1 MADTRTIYLH
11 TDDTIFTSDPTDT
24 DYTYL
29 DMSEYDS
36 LNPEYSSTIRVQEG
50 VIGVY
55 DDYNVK
61 ITLTFT
67 GRNSGRDERADWVN
81 KYGHKIKQISVATT
95 PTKSYVFNKSAT
107 VSSIEM
113 IDTEFVN
120 GAMVVINLTLFGRWQ
135 SSLSW
140 QQTHTEDYSG
150 GTKKYYMTYKIPDY
164 TDTALTNYAYTE
176 GALVGNSQINAPAT
190 NEQGQTNQLFNTE
203 FTPDLQNWSAS
214 NNSINYVGINSGV
227 VIEGSNT
234 LSIGHD
240 TTTNWATY
248 RQQIAN
254 FIKGGILSASVYARA
269 TAGNWTFAID
279 SYDASRKRTVI
290 KQVPITTTN
299 TLLKIE
305 NVTIPSDAK
314 ELYFSF
320 WGQTEGA
327 IIVAKPMLAFD
338 KTVGS
343 YVEGNYV
350 NNDIPELFD
359 TGTNKYSY
367 NYKYGSTIVK
377 NQIELDPDK
386 NRFIIV
392 IEPNYKSG
400 SITLSNEDYSATIT
414 SSNLSSTSGISS
426 DFITYTT
433 GLFNNTNKFTMLDRG
448 YVASTV
454 WDNISDE
461 YAKLYSIT
469 NTLNT
474 DPANI
479 NVTNEAGQHVPFS
492 LYVYS
497 IQDFI

>member
-24 DYTYL
+24 AYTYL

-36 LNPEYSSTIRVQEG
+36 LNPQYSSTIRVQDG

-67 GRNSGRDERADWVN
+67 GENSGRDERADWVN

-120 GAMVVINLTLFGRWQ
+120 GAMVIVNLTLFGRWQ
-135 SSLSW
+135 SSLNW

-150 GTKKYYMTYKIPDY
+150 GTKKYYINYEIPDY
-164 TDTALTNYAYTE
+164 TGTSLTNYAYTND
-176 GALVGNSQINAPAT
+176 ALVGNANLTISDDIQVT
-190 NEQGQTNQLFNTE
+190 
-203 FTPDLQNWSAS
+203 
-214 NNSINYVGINSGV
+214 
-227 VIEGSNT
+227 
-234 LSIGHD
+234 D
-240 TTTNWATY
+240 TTAT
-248 RQQIAN
+248 
-254 FIKGGILSASVYARA
+254 FKV
-269 TAGNWTFAID
+269 
-279 SYDASRKRTVI
+279 
-290 KQVPITTTN
+290 
-299 TLLKIE
+299 
-305 NVTIPSDAK
+305 K
-314 ELYFSF
+314 E
-320 WGQTEGA
+320 
-327 IIVAKPMLAFD
+327 I
-338 KTVGS
+338 
-343 YVEGNYV
+343 
-350 NNDIPELFD
+350 IPEVFK
-359 TGTNKYSY
+359 TKMNKYSY
-367 NYKYGSTIVK
+367 DYKYGSTIMR

-400 SITLSNEDYSATIT
+400 SITLSNTDYSSTIT

-426 DFITYTT
+426 DFITYST
-433 GLFNNTNKFTMLDRG
+433 GLFNNVNKFTMLDRG

-454 WDNISDE
+454 WENISDQ

-497 IQDFI
+497 VQDFI

>member
-11 TDDTIFTSDPTDT
+11 TDDTTFTSDPTESA
-24 DYTYL
+24 YTYL

-36 LNPEYSSTIRVQEG
+36 LNPEYSSTIRVQDG

-55 DDYNVK
+55 DDYDAN

-135 SSLSW
+135 SSLNW
-140 QQTHTEDYSG
+140 QQTHTEEYSG
-150 GTKKYYMTYKIPDY
+150 GTKKYYMTYEIPDF
-164 TDTALTNYAYTE
+164 TDTALTDYAYVE
-176 GALVGNSQINAPAT
+176 SALVGNVNLTVSDDVQVT
-190 NEQGQTNQLFNTE
+190 
-203 FTPDLQNWSAS
+203 
-214 NNSINYVGINSGV
+214 
-227 VIEGSNT
+227 
-234 LSIGHD
+234 D
-240 TTTNWATY
+240 TTATF
-248 RQQIAN
+248 N
-254 FIKGGILSASVYARA
+254 IKD
-269 TAGNWTFAID
+269 T
-279 SYDASRKRTVI
+279 
-290 KQVPITTTN
+290 
-299 TLLKIE
+299 
-305 NVTIPSDAK
+305 
-314 ELYFSF
+314 
-320 WGQTEGA
+320 
-327 IIVAKPMLAFD
+327 
-338 KTVGS
+338 
-343 YVEGNYV
+343 
-350 NNDIPELFD
+350 PELFD
-359 TGTNKYSY
+359 AETNKYSY
-367 NYKYGSTIVK
+367 NYKYGSTIMR

-400 SITLSNEDYSATIT
+400 SITLANEEYSSTIT

-433 GLFNNTNKFTMLDRG
+433 GLFDNTNKFTMLDRG

-479 NVTNEAGQHVPFS
+479 NVTNEAGQHIPFS

-497 IQDFI
+497 VQDFI

>member
-11 TDDTIFTSDPTDT
+11 TDDTTFTSDPTES

-36 LNPEYSSTIRVQEG
+36 LNPEYSSTIRVQDG

-55 DDYNVK
+55 DDYDAN

-95 PTKSYVFNKSAT
+95 STKSYVFNKSAT

-135 SSLSW
+135 SSFNW
-140 QQTHTEDYSG
+140 QQTHTEEYSG
-150 GTKKYYMTYKIPDY
+150 GTKKYYMPLEIPDY
-164 TDTALTNYAYTE
+164 TDTSLTDYAYTDE
-176 GALVGNSQINAPAT
+176 ALVGNVNVTVSDDIQVT
-190 NEQGQTNQLFNTE
+190 
-203 FTPDLQNWSAS
+203 
-214 NNSINYVGINSGV
+214 
-227 VIEGSNT
+227 
-234 LSIGHD
+234 D
-240 TTTNWATY
+240 TTAT
-248 RQQIAN
+248 
-254 FIKGGILSASVYARA
+254 F
-269 TAGNWTFAID
+269 
-279 SYDASRKRTVI
+279 
-290 KQVPITTTN
+290 
-299 TLLKIE
+299 
-305 NVTIPSDAK
+305 NVK
-314 ELYFSF
+314 
-320 WGQTEGA
+320 
-327 IIVAKPMLAFD
+327 
-338 KTVGS
+338 
-343 YVEGNYV
+343 
-350 NNDIPELFD
+350 DIPDMLES
-359 TGTNKYSY
+359 TTNKYSY
-367 NYKYGSTIVK
+367 NYKYGSTIMR
-377 NQIELDPDK
+377 NQIELYPDK

-400 SITLSNEDYSATIT
+400 SITLANEAYSSTIT

-433 GLFNNTNKFTMLDRG
+433 GLFNNVNKFTMLDKG

-479 NVTNEAGQHVPFS
+479 NVTNEAGQHIPFN

-497 IQDFI
+497 VQDFI

>member
-11 TDDTIFTSDPTDT
+11 TEDTIFTSDPTDT

-36 LNPEYSSTIRVQEG
+36 LNPEYSSTIRVQDG

-55 DDYNVK
+55 DDYDVK

-95 PTKSYVFNKSAT
+95 STKSYVFNKSAT

-135 SSLSW
+135 SSLNW

-150 GTKKYYMTYKIPDY
+150 GTKKYYMTYETPDY
-164 TDTALTNYAYTE
+164 TDTALTNYAYTD
-176 GALVGNSQINAPAT
+176 GALVGNVNLTVSEDVQVT
-190 NEQGQTNQLFNTE
+190 
-203 FTPDLQNWSAS
+203 
-214 NNSINYVGINSGV
+214 
-227 VIEGSNT
+227 
-234 LSIGHD
+234 D
-240 TTTNWATY
+240 TTAT
-248 RQQIAN
+248 
-254 FIKGGILSASVYARA
+254 F
-269 TAGNWTFAID
+269 
-279 SYDASRKRTVI
+279 
-290 KQVPITTTN
+290 
-299 TLLKIE
+299 
-305 NVTIPSDAK
+305 NVK
-314 ELYFSF
+314 E
-320 WGQTEGA
+320 
-327 IIVAKPMLAFD
+327 
-338 KTVGS
+338 
-343 YVEGNYV
+343 
-350 NNDIPELFD
+350 DIPELFD

-400 SITLSNEDYSATIT
+400 LITLANETYSSTIT

-433 GLFNNTNKFTMLDRG
+433 GLFNNVNKFTMLDRG

-454 WDNISDE
+454 WNNISDE

-479 NVTNEAGQHVPFS
+479 NITNEAGQHIPFS

-497 IQDFI
+497 VQDFI

>member
-11 TDDTIFTSDPTDT
+11 TDDTTFTSDPTES

-36 LNPEYSSTIRVQEG
+36 LNPEYSSTIRVQDG
-50 VIGVY
+50 IIGVY
-55 DDYNVK
+55 DDYDVK

-67 GRNSGRDERADWVN
+67 GRNSGRNERADWVN

-113 IDTEFVN
+113 IDTEYVN

-135 SSLSW
+135 SSLNW
-140 QQTHTEDYSG
+140 QQTHTEEYSG
-150 GTKKYYMTYKIPDY
+150 GTKRYYMTYEIPDY
-164 TDTALTNYAYTE
+164 TDTALTNYAYTD
-176 GALVGNSQINAPAT
+176 GALVGNVNLTVSDDVQVT
-190 NEQGQTNQLFNTE
+190 
-203 FTPDLQNWSAS
+203 
-214 NNSINYVGINSGV
+214 
-227 VIEGSNT
+227 
-234 LSIGHD
+234 D
-240 TTTNWATY
+240 TTAT
-248 RQQIAN
+248 
-254 FIKGGILSASVYARA
+254 F
-269 TAGNWTFAID
+269 
-279 SYDASRKRTVI
+279 
-290 KQVPITTTN
+290 
-299 TLLKIE
+299 
-305 NVTIPSDAK
+305 NVK
-314 ELYFSF
+314 
-320 WGQTEGA
+320 
-327 IIVAKPMLAFD
+327 
-338 KTVGS
+338 
-343 YVEGNYV
+343 
-350 NNDIPELFD
+350 DIPEAFD
-359 TGTNKYSY
+359 AETNKYSY
-367 NYKYGSTIVK
+367 NYKYGSTIMR

-400 SITLSNEDYSATIT
+400 SITLANDEYSSTIT
-414 SSNLSSTSGISS
+414 SSNLSSASGISS

-433 GLFNNTNKFTMLDRG
+433 GLFDTTNKFTMLDRG

-479 NVTNEAGQHVPFS
+479 NVTNEAGQHIPFS

-497 IQDFI
+497 VQDFI

>member
-11 TDDTIFTSDPTDT
+11 TNDTIFTSDPADS

-29 DMSEYDS
+29 DMSDYDS
-36 LNPEYSSTIRVQEG
+36 LNPEYSSTVRVQDG

-67 GRNSGRDERADWVN
+67 GENSGRDERADWVN
-81 KYGHKIKQISVATT
+81 KYGHNIKQISVATT

-120 GAMVVINLTLFGRWQ
+120 GAMVVVTLTLFGRWQ
-135 SSLSW
+135 SSLNW
-140 QQTHTEDYSG
+140 QQTHTEEYSG
-150 GTKKYYMTYKIPDY
+150 GTKKYYMPLEIPDY
-164 TDTALTNYAYTE
+164 TDTGLANYAYTDS
-176 GALVGNSQINAPAT
+176 ALTDHVNLIVSDDIQVT
-190 NEQGQTNQLFNTE
+190 
-203 FTPDLQNWSAS
+203 
-214 NNSINYVGINSGV
+214 
-227 VIEGSNT
+227 
-234 LSIGHD
+234 D
-240 TTTNWATY
+240 TTATF
-248 RQQIAN
+248 N
-254 FIKGGILSASVYARA
+254 VKDTPNILE
-269 TAGNWTFAID
+269 
-279 SYDASRKRTVI
+279 
-290 KQVPITTTN
+290 TT
-299 TLLKIE
+299 
-305 NVTIPSDAK
+305 
-314 ELYFSF
+314 
-320 WGQTEGA
+320 
-327 IIVAKPMLAFD
+327 
-338 KTVGS
+338 
-343 YVEGNYV
+343 
-350 NNDIPELFD
+350 
-359 TGTNKYSY
+359 TNKYSY
-367 NYKYGSTIVK
+367 NYKYGSTIMR

-400 SITLSNEDYSATIT
+400 SITLANTEYSSTIT

-433 GLFNNTNKFTMLDRG
+433 GLFDNVNKFTMLDKG

-454 WDNISDE
+454 WNNISDE
-461 YAKLYSIT
+461 YAKLYAIT

-479 NVTNEAGQHVPFS
+479 NVTNEAGQHIPFN

-497 IQDFI
+497 VQDFI

>member
-11 TDDTIFTSDPTDT
+11 TEDTIFTSDPADS

-29 DMSEYDS
+29 DMSDYDS
-36 LNPEYSSTIRVQEG
+36 LNPQYSSTIRVQDG

-67 GRNSGRDERADWVN
+67 GQNSGRDERADWVN

-120 GAMVVINLTLFGRWQ
+120 GAMVVISLTLFGRWQ
-135 SSLSW
+135 SSLNW
-140 QQTHTEDYSG
+140 QQTHTEEYSG
-150 GTKKYYMTYKIPDY
+150 GTKKYYMASQIPDY
-164 TDTALTNYAYTE
+164 TNTALTNYAYTE
-176 GALVGNSQINAPAT
+176 EALVGNVKVTVSDNVQVTDTTAT
-190 NEQGQTNQLFNTE
+190 FNVKE
-203 FTPDLQNWSAS
+203 ITPDIL
-214 NNSINYVGINSGV
+214 
-227 VIEGSNT
+227 
-234 LSIGHD
+234 D
-240 TTTNWATY
+240 
-248 RQQIAN
+248 
-254 FIKGGILSASVYARA
+254 IK
-269 TAGNWTFAID
+269 
-279 SYDASRKRTVI
+279 
-290 KQVPITTTN
+290 
-299 TLLKIE
+299 
-305 NVTIPSDAK
+305 
-314 ELYFSF
+314 
-320 WGQTEGA
+320 
-327 IIVAKPMLAFD
+327 M
-338 KTVGS
+338 
-343 YVEGNYV
+343 
-350 NNDIPELFD
+350 
-359 TGTNKYSY
+359 NKYSY
-367 NYKYGSTIVK
+367 NYKYGSTIVQ
-377 NQIELDPDK
+377 NQVELDPDK

-400 SITLSNEDYSATIT
+400 SITLANTEYSSTIT

-433 GLFNNTNKFTMLDRG
+433 GLFDNVNKFTMLDRG

-454 WDNISDE
+454 WDNISDQ

-479 NVTNEAGQHVPFS
+479 NVTNEAGQHIPFN

-497 IQDFI
+497 VQDFI

>member
-11 TDDTIFTSDPTDT
+11 TDDTTFTSDPTES

-36 LNPEYSSTIRVQEG
+36 LNPEYSSTIRVQDG

-55 DDYNVK
+55 DDYDAN

-135 SSLSW
+135 SSLNW
-140 QQTHTEDYSG
+140 QQTHTEEYSG
-150 GTKKYYMTYKIPDY
+150 GTKKYYMSYKIPDY
-164 TDTALTNYAYTE
+164 TNSALSDFMYTDAAMLDNVEVAVSDDVVVENKTISKADQAYTDQ
-176 GALVGNSQINAPAT
+176 SK
-190 NEQGQTNQLFNTE
+190 
-203 FTPDLQNWSAS
+203 AS
-214 NNSINYVGINSGV
+214 NITATFKVNYLPN
-227 VIEGSNT
+227 
-234 LSIGHD
+234 L
-240 TTTNWATY
+240 
-248 RQQIAN
+248 
-254 FIKGGILSASVYARA
+254 
-269 TAGNWTFAID
+269 ID
-279 SYDASRKRTVI
+279 SK
-290 KQVPITTTN
+290 
-299 TLLKIE
+299 
-305 NVTIPSDAK
+305 
-314 ELYFSF
+314 
-320 WGQTEGA
+320 
-327 IIVAKPMLAFD
+327 
-338 KTVGS
+338 
-343 YVEGNYV
+343 
-350 NNDIPELFD
+350 
-359 TGTNKYSY
+359 TNKYSY
-367 NYKYGSTIVK
+367 DYKYGSTIMR

-400 SITLSNEDYSATIT
+400 SITLANGKYSSTIT

-433 GLFNNTNKFTMLDRG
+433 GLFDNTNKFTMLDRG

-454 WDNISDE
+454 WNNISDE

-474 DPANI
+474 EPANI
-479 NVTNEAGQHVPFS
+479 NVTNEAGQHVPFR

-497 IQDFI
+497 VQDFI

>member
-11 TDDTIFTSDPTDT
+11 TDDTTFTSDPTES

-36 LNPEYSSTIRVQEG
+36 LNPEYSSTIRVQDG

-55 DDYNVK
+55 DDYDAN

-135 SSLSW
+135 SSLNW
-140 QQTHTEDYSG
+140 QQTHTEEYSG
-150 GTKKYYMTYKIPDY
+150 GTKKYYMSYKIPDY
-164 TDTALTNYAYTE
+164 TDTALTDYAYTE
-176 GALVGNSQINAPAT
+176 SALVGNVNLTVSDDVQVTDTSAT
-190 NEQGQTNQLFNTE
+190 FN
-203 FTPDLQNWSAS
+203 
-214 NNSINYVGINSGV
+214 V
-227 VIEGSNT
+227 
-234 LSIGHD
+234 
-240 TTTNWATY
+240 
-248 RQQIAN
+248 
-254 FIKGGILSASVYARA
+254 
-269 TAGNWTFAID
+269 
-279 SYDASRKRTVI
+279 
-290 KQVPITTTN
+290 
-299 TLLKIE
+299 
-305 NVTIPSDAK
+305 K
-314 ELYFSF
+314 ED
-320 WGQTEGA
+320 
-327 IIVAKPMLAFD
+327 M
-338 KTVGS
+338 
-343 YVEGNYV
+343 
-350 NNDIPELFD
+350 PELLD
-359 TGTNKYSY
+359 VGTNKYSY
-367 NYKYGSTIVK
+367 NYKYGSTIMR

-400 SITLSNEDYSATIT
+400 SITLANEEYSSTIT

-479 NVTNEAGQHVPFS
+479 NVTNEAGQHIPFS

-497 IQDFI
+497 VQDFI

>member
-36 LNPEYSSTIRVQEG
+36 LNPEYSSTIRVQDG

-81 KYGHKIKQISVATT
+81 KYGHKVKKISVATT

-120 GAMVVINLTLFGRWQ
+120 GAIVVINLTLFGRWQ
-135 SSLSW
+135 SSLNW
-140 QQTHTEDYSG
+140 QQTHTEEYSG
-150 GTKKYYMTYKIPDY
+150 GTKKYYMMYKTPDY
-164 TDTALTNYAYTE
+164 TDTALTNYAYTDA
-176 GALVGNSQINAPAT
+176 ALVGNVNLTVS
-190 NEQGQTNQLFNTE
+190 
-203 FTPDLQNWSAS
+203 D
-214 NNSINYVGINSGV
+214 GV
-227 VIEGSNT
+227 QVT
-234 LSIGHD
+234 D
-240 TTTNWATY
+240 TTATF
-248 RQQIAN
+248 N
-254 FIKGGILSASVYARA
+254 VK
-269 TAGNWTFAID
+269 
-279 SYDASRKRTVI
+279 
-290 KQVPITTTN
+290 
-299 TLLKIE
+299 E
-305 NVTIPSDAK
+305 N
-314 ELYFSF
+314 
-320 WGQTEGA
+320 
-327 IIVAKPMLAFD
+327 
-338 KTVGS
+338 
-343 YVEGNYV
+343 
-350 NNDIPELFD
+350 IPELFD
-359 TGTNKYSY
+359 TGANTYSY
-367 NYKYGSTIVK
+367 NYKYGTTIVK

-400 SITLSNEDYSATIT
+400 SITLANETYSSTIT
-414 SSNLSSTSGISS
+414 SANLSSTSGISS

-433 GLFNNTNKFTMLDRG
+433 GLFDNTNKFTMLDRG

-454 WDNISDE
+454 WNNISDQ

-469 NTLNT
+469 NTLNS

-479 NVTNEAGQHVPFS
+479 NVTNEAGQHVPFD

>member
-1 MADTRTIYLH
+1 MDTRTIYLH
-11 TDDTIFTSDPTDT
+11 TNDTIFTSDPADT

-29 DMSEYDS
+29 DMSDYDS
-36 LNPEYSSTIRVQEG
+36 LNPEYSSTVRVQDG

-67 GRNSGRDERADWVN
+67 GRNSGRDERAEWVN

-135 SSLSW
+135 SSLNW
-140 QQTHTEDYSG
+140 QQTHTEEYTG
-150 GTKKYYMTYKIPDY
+150 GTKKYYMTYQIPDY
-164 TDTALTNYAYTE
+164 TNIALTNYAYTDS
-176 GALVGNSQINAPAT
+176 ALVGNSQINAPAT

-214 NNSINYVGINSGV
+214 NSYITYVGVSDSV
-227 VIEGSNT
+227 TVQGSNV
-234 LSIGHD
+234 LNIKHGD
-240 TTTNWATY
+240 TVGWGRYGQKITNFVA
-248 RQQIAN
+248 
-254 FIKGGILSASVYARA
+254 GDVVSASIYARQ
-269 TAGNWTFAID
+269 TAGNWVLAVD
-279 SYDASRKRTVI
+279 SYNSAGTRTI
-290 KQVPITTTN
+290 LKQIPVTDTN

-305 NVTIPSDAK
+305 NITIPSDTAY
-314 ELYFSF
+314 LYFSF
-320 WGQTEGA
+320 WGSNAGTLVIAQ
-327 IIVAKPMLAFD
+327 PMLVFD

-350 NNDIPELFD
+350 NNDTPDVL
-359 TGTNKYSY
+359 TTTMNKYTY
-367 NYKYGSTIVK
+367 NYDYGSTLMK

-400 SITLSNEDYSATIT
+400 SITLANEEYSSTIT

-433 GLFNNTNKFTMLDRG
+433 GLFNNVNKFTMLDRG

-454 WDNISDE
+454 WNNISDE

-497 IQDFI
+497 VQDFI

>member
-24 DYTYL
+24 AYTYL
-29 DMSEYDS
+29 DMSDYDS

-113 IDTEFVN
+113 VDTEFVN

-135 SSLSW
+135 SSLNW
-140 QQTHTEDYSG
+140 QQTHTEEYSG
-150 GTKKYYMTYKIPDY
+150 GTKKYYMTYKIHDY
-164 TDTALTNYAYTE
+164 TDIALTNYAYTNN
-176 GALVGNSQINAPAT
+176 ALVGNINLT
-190 NEQGQTNQLFNTE
+190 VSEDVQVT
-203 FTPDLQNWSAS
+203 
-214 NNSINYVGINSGV
+214 
-227 VIEGSNT
+227 
-234 LSIGHD
+234 D
-240 TTTNWATY
+240 TTATF
-248 RQQIAN
+248 N
-254 FIKGGILSASVYARA
+254 VK
-269 TAGNWTFAID
+269 
-279 SYDASRKRTVI
+279 
-290 KQVPITTTN
+290 
-299 TLLKIE
+299 E
-305 NVTIPSDAK
+305 N
-314 ELYFSF
+314 
-320 WGQTEGA
+320 
-327 IIVAKPMLAFD
+327 
-338 KTVGS
+338 
-343 YVEGNYV
+343 
-350 NNDIPELFD
+350 IPESID
-359 TGTNKYSY
+359 VKQNKYKY
-367 NYKYGSTIVK
+367 NYKYGSTIVR

-400 SITLSNEDYSATIT
+400 SITLSNGKYSSTII

-433 GLFNNTNKFTMLDRG
+433 GLLNNVNKFTILDRG

-454 WDNISDE
+454 WDNISDQ

-479 NVTNEAGQHVPFS
+479 NVTNEAGQHIPFS

-497 IQDFI
+497 VQDFI

>member
-11 TDDTIFTSDPTDT
+11 TEDTIFTSDPTDT

-36 LNPEYSSTIRVQEG
+36 LNPEYSSTIRVQDG

-55 DDYNVK
+55 DDYDVK

-95 PTKSYVFNKSAT
+95 STKSYVFNKSAT

-135 SSLSW
+135 SSLNW
-140 QQTHTEDYSG
+140 QQTHTEEYSG
-150 GTKKYYMTYKIPDY
+150 GTKKYYMPLEIPDY
-164 TDTALTNYAYTE
+164 TDTALTNYAYTDA
-176 GALVGNSQINAPAT
+176 ALVGN
-190 NEQGQTNQLFNTE
+190 
-203 FTPDLQNWSAS
+203 
-214 NNSINYVGINSGV
+214 VK
-227 VIEGSNT
+227 
-234 LSIGHD
+234 D
-240 TTTNWATY
+240 T
-248 RQQIAN
+248 
-254 FIKGGILSASVYARA
+254 
-269 TAGNWTFAID
+269 
-279 SYDASRKRTVI
+279 
-290 KQVPITTTN
+290 
-299 TLLKIE
+299 
-305 NVTIPSDAK
+305 
-314 ELYFSF
+314 
-320 WGQTEGA
+320 
-327 IIVAKPMLAFD
+327 
-338 KTVGS
+338 
-343 YVEGNYV
+343 
-350 NNDIPELFD
+350 PELFD
-359 TGTNKYSY
+359 AETNKYTY
-367 NYKYGSTIVK
+367 NYKYGSTIMR

-400 SITLSNEDYSATIT
+400 SITLANEEHSSTIT

-433 GLFNNTNKFTMLDRG
+433 GLFNNTNKFTMLDKG

-479 NVTNEAGQHVPFS
+479 NVTNEAGQHIPFN

-497 IQDFI
+497 VQDFI